1 MRVLLSAYACAPGRG
16 SEPGLGWGWAT
27 ALAEAGHETHVLTRR
42 RWRTE
47 IERAMAGGPPPRL
60 HVHYYDLPSWL
71 DACFRRLGGTGKRL
85 RYCLWQVA
93 VKGRVRSL
101 LSAARFDAAHHV
113 TFAQFW
119 SPCALTEAARLG
131 VPFIWGPVGGGEIEP
146 AAFWPGMGGRAAL
159 WEAARWLLHR
169 ASPWL
174 PWARATAAGCRL
186 AVAATPET
194 AERLVRLGAR
204 RVIVRS
210 QVALEADRLAM
221 LASLGETVPK
231 AAPARLIYLGDL
243 RPHKGARL
251 ALEAVAGLSGDWRL
265 DIVGDGPDRGW
276 LESRAARLGI
286 AGRILFHGR
295 LPQEEAWRLMAAGRV
310 LLLPALHD
318 SGGFAVAEAM
328 AAGLPPVCLALGGP
342 GAMAGEGGIAVPARK
357 PAEAVRGLTQGLR
370 SLIEEP
376 ARWQALSRL
385 AGGNA
390 GNRFGWPAAVGAVYV
405 AAGLTMEQAGGTAE
419 DGP

>member
-27 ALAEAGHETHVLTRR
+27 ALVEAGHETHVLTRR

-47 IERAMAGGPPPRL
+47 IESALAGVPRAGL
-60 HVHYYDLPSWL
+60 HFHYHDLPSWL
-71 DACFRRLGGTGKRL
+71 DVCFRALGGPGKRL

-93 VKGRVRSL
+93 ARGRVRSL
-101 LSAARFDAAHHV
+101 GSAVRFDVAQHV

-131 VPFIWGPVGGGEIEP
+131 VPFIWGPVGGGETEP
-146 AAFWPGMGGRAAL
+146 AAFWPGLGMRAAL

-174 PWARATAAGCRL
+174 PWARATAAACRL

-194 AERLVRLGAR
+194 AECLVRLGAR

-210 QVALEADRLAM
+210 QVALETDRLEV
-221 LASLGETVPK
+221 LASLAGTVPQ
-231 AAPARLIYLGDL
+231 AAPASVIFLGDL
-243 RPHKGARL
+243 LPHKGARL
-251 ALEAVAGLSGDWRL
+251 ALEAVAGLSCAWRL
-265 DIVGDGPDRGW
+265 DIIGDGPDRAW
-276 LESRAARLGI
+276 LERRAVRLGI
-286 AGRILFHGR
+286 AGKVVFHGR
-295 LPQEEAWRLMAAGRV
+295 LPQDAAWRLMAAGRV

-328 AAGLPPVCLALGGP
+328 AAGVPPVCLALGGP
-342 GAMAGEGGIAVPARK
+342 GAMAAEGGIAVPAPG
-357 PAEAVRGLTQGLR
+357 PAEAVRGLTQALR

-376 ARWQALSRL
+376 ARWQALSLL
-385 AGGNA
+385 ARGNA
-390 GNRFGWPAAVGAVYV
+390 RDRFGWPAAIGAVHG
-405 AAGLTMEQAGGTAE
+405 ATGLGIGQPDGLAE
-419 DGP
+419 NGP